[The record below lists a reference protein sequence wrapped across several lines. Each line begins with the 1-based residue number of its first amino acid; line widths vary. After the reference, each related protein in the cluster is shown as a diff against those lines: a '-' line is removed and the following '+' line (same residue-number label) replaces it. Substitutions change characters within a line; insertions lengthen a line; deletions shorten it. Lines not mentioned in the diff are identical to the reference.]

1 MVAWRALPG
10 RRSGR
15 RIRGNANGA
24 AILASNRGG
33 PRGETMEQS
42 KAYSSDFYAY
52 NNRVALA
59 SARAVVPRVAA
70 LLAPGSVL
78 DVGCG
83 VGAWCHVWLENGA
96 HEVTGADGD
105 YVERERL
112 LIGAE
117 RFIAANLAQPFD
129 AGARF
134 DLVMSLE
141 VAEHVPEAHAD
152 TFVANLTRHG
162 DVVLFSAAVPGQGG
176 EFHVNE
182 RPLEY
187 WRAKFAAHGYECFDP
202 LRPLLRDDASV
213 APWYRFNTLLYVSG
227 SQVPTLPP
235 AILASRVDPAQP
247 VADASPL
254 WWRLRNGTI
263 GLLPAFLTDALA
275 RARSSWVRMRYARH

>member
-1 MVAWRALPG
+1 MR
-10 RRSGR
+10 
-15 RIRGNANGA
+15 
-24 AILASNRGG
+24 
-33 PRGETMEQS
+33 QS

-52 NNRVALA
+52 NNRVALT
-59 SARAVVPRVAA
+59 SARTVVPHVAA

-83 VGAWCHVWLENGA
+83 VGAWCQVWLENGA
-96 HEVTGADGD
+96 DEVTGADGD

-112 LIGAE
+112 LIGTE
-117 RFIAANLAQPFD
+117 RFIAANLAQPFN

-152 TFVANLTRHG
+152 TFVANLIRHG
-162 DVVLFSAAVPGQGG
+162 DVVMFSAAVPGQGG

-182 RPLEY
+182 RPLGY
-187 WRAKFAAHGYECFDP
+187 WREKFAVHGYECFDP
-202 LRPLLRDDASV
+202 IRPLLRDDADV
-213 APWYRFNTLLYVSG
+213 APWYRFNTLLYVARPLVSA
-227 SQVPTLPP
+227 LPS
-235 AILASRVDPAQP
+235 AILASRVDPARP
-247 VADASPL
+247 VPDDSPL
-254 WWRLRNGTI
+254 WWKLRNGTI